1 MEMRTLPGT
10 ELKMSKTDV
19 REKIDLDR
27 IMSSAGSCAISGHI
41 RPDGDCI
48 GSCLGLAMFLRK
60 KYPQV
65 KTDVY
70 LESIRSELRFMPG
83 TETVITTPAVNG
95 YDVFFCLDCADAQRL
110 GENAV
115 LMEKSKL
122 TVCIDH
128 HRTSVPGTD
137 IWFIDPLSASA
148 SEIVAVLIGDEWID
162 RDIAAALYT
171 GIVTDTGV
179 FRYSSTTPSTM
190 RIAAMLM
197 EKGIDH
203 SVICEE
209 AFFMKTYAQQQI
221 LGKALLDSVRIL
233 DDRAVYTIVTR
244 QQMEYY
250 QVTNADLDGISS
262 QLRMTSGIHV
272 SVFLSELGPEEY
284 KVSLRSDE
292 KVDVSKI
299 AAVFGGGGHLRA
311 AGCTVQGTAS
321 EAIEKLSG
329 QILLQLDPKPE

>member
-1 MEMRTLPGT
+1 MK
-10 ELKMSKTDV
+10 KMNKPEI
-19 REKIDLDR
+19 REKIDLDK
-27 IMSSAGSCAISGHI
+27 IMASAGCCAVSGHM

-48 GSCLGLAMFLRK
+48 GSCLGLALFLRK
-60 KYPQV
+60 KYPRV
-65 KTDVY
+65 RTDVY
-70 LESIRSELRFMPG
+70 LESIRNELKFLPG
-83 TETVITTPAVNG
+83 TESVITTPAPGG
-95 YDVFFCLDCADAQRL
+95 YDVFFCLDCADAERL
-110 GENAV
+110 GQNAV
-115 LMEKSKL
+115 LMKESEL

-137 IWFIDPLSASA
+137 IAYIDPLSASA
-148 SEIVAVLIGDEWID
+148 SEIVALLLGEEQID
-162 RDIAAALYT
+162 RDIASALYT

-221 LGKALLDSVRIL
+221 MGKALLDSVRFL

-244 QQMEYY
+244 EQMEKY

-262 QLRMTSGIHV
+262 QLRMTDGIHV
-272 SVFLSELGPEEY
+272 AAFLNELGPEEF

-292 KVDVSKI
+292 KVDVSRI
-299 AAVFGGGGHLRA
+299 AAAFGGGGHLRA
-311 AGCTVQGTAS
+311 AGCTVKGTAD
-321 EAIEKLSG
+321 EAVEKLGG
-329 QILLQLDPKPE
+329 QILLQLAPETKQTR